1 VNARNR
7 KSRDELHRSVN
18 AKALEFKAT
27 HPQDRLSPAKDDP
40 FWTDIHQ
47 LVLRIVEP
55 LLYQSEIEAED
66 VAQVIVGKAWIAF
79 PRFGY
84 KSQFTTWL
92 FRIVVRT
99 VADFR
104 RGIRKNVISLQ
115 DLSANGH
122 DGEQQ
127 VPEPSAPTVD
137 IIRVIS
143 VEQKLKKLS
152 PEDADI
158 IKRWWRGESP
168 ELIGRRLGKHT
179 DAIRQ
184 RINRALRRLTELREQ
199 EKQVELRRTSRRPP

>member
-7 KSRDELHRSVN
+7 KSRDELHQSVN
-18 AKALEFKAT
+18 AKALEFEAT
-27 HPQDRLSPAKDDP
+27 PPQDRSSLARDDP
-40 FWTDIHQ
+40 FWTDVHQ

-66 VAQVIVGKAWIAF
+66 VAQVVVEKAWVALA
-79 PRFGY
+79 RFQY

-92 FRIVVRT
+92 FKIVIRT

-104 RGIRKNVISLQ
+104 RGIRNNVISLQ

-137 IIRVIS
+137 IITVIT
-143 VEQKLKKLS
+143 VEQKLRMLS

-158 IKRWWRGESP
+158 IKRWWRRESP
-168 ELIGRRLGKHT
+168 ELIGRRLGMHADT
-179 DAIRQ
+179 IRQ
-184 RINRALRRLTELREQ
+184 RISRALRRLAKIRQQ
-199 EKQVELRRTSRRPP
+199 EKHVELRRTSRRPP